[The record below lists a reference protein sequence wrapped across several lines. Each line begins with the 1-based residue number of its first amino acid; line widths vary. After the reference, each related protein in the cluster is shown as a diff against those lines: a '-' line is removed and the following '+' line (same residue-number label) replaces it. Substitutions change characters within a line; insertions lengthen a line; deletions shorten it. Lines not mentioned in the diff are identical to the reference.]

1 MEEPYNDL
9 EGYPEE
15 ELQQPIEPP
24 KEIREEAPEIGII
37 RELSPSKVMK
47 QLRMELK
54 GYSWDYE
61 KEKYVR
67 IEGMM
72 PLMNDKGIGKFLTIV
87 SSVVTDLVTFS
98 SYKEEEVN
106 HLTEYVMRQSI
117 PVIYFNW
124 KDYGI
129 KSKSDLKIVT
139 TKLFNLTL
147 AAFKK
152 AMGAG
157 DRNLVRGTVT
167 ESMINRQ
174 GYSIPASPKRKRSIW
189 SNINPFNSN

>member
-1 MEEPYNDL
+1 MDKRNIENQYRDL
-9 EGYPEE
+9 DEYPKT
-15 ELQQPIEPP
+15 IEPP
-24 KEIREEAPEIGII
+24 IEVKEETPEIGII

-72 PLMNDKGIGKFLTIV
+72 PLMNEKGIGKFLTII

-98 SYKEEEVN
+98 SYKENEVN
-106 HLTEYVMRQSI
+106 HLTEFVMRQSI

-129 KSKSDLKIVT
+129 KSKSDLKIVS

-174 GYSIPASPKRKRSIW
+174 GYSDPIPTKRRRSIW
-189 SNINPFNSN
+189 SNISPFSRN